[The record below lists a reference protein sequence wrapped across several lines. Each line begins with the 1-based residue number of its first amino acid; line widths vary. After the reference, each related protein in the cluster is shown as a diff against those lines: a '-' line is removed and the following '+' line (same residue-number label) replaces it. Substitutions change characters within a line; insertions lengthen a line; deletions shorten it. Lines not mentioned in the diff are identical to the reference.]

1 MDKHLFSN
9 AEKDAWGNDYAV
21 TMRDGLVYPA
31 DLLWLLLALSAISNI
46 KDDCNF
52 CFLSLVTDSMNMQ
65 LHIQILV
72 LLVKNIKMAM
82 GKIEGMC
89 SINAMFTMMCL
100 I

>member
-1 MDKHLFSN
+1 MQAIYH
-9 AEKDAWGNDYAV
+9 
-21 TMRDGLVYPA
+21 
-31 DLLWLLLALSAISNI
+31 SAISNI